1 MTAHSVKV
9 KISSMDTTMRLKIER
24 SQDNNGVPMMM
35 EGFAAMFLGLA
46 VGPVTA
52 IVVGASG
59 VIASV

>member
-1 MTAHSVKV
+1 MG
-9 KISSMDTTMRLKIER
+9 TTMKMKIER
-24 SQDNNGVPMMM
+24 SQDNSGVPMMM

-52 IVVGASG
+52 IVVGATG